1 MKELLQCIATRAT
14 ITTTF
19 IRMISLLRL
28 KEIKEHQDICLED
41 VSPFAFLLEI
51 LSTEV
56 QTKYGS

>member
-1 MKELLQCIATRAT
+1 
-14 ITTTF
+14 
-19 IRMISLLRL
+19 MISLLRL